1 MCRLYANTAPFYT
14 RTQASM
20 DFDIQG
26 RNQSPVDTE
35 GDCTKMLVVELQV
48 DFGFAFVHI

>member
-1 MCRLYANTAPFYT
+1 
-14 RTQASM
+14 M

-48 DFGFAFVHI
+48 DFGFAFVHIWIFLIFYKYLFFMIR